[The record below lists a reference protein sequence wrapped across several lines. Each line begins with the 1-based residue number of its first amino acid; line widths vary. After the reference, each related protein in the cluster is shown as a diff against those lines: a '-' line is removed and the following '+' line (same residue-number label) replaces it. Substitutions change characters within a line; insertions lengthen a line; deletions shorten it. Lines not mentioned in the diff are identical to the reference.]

1 VTIQFSARRI
11 ALLAALCSGVLL
23 ASCGGGGDTSAAG
36 VSSSKVD
43 ADADT
48 GGASGAVS
56 GGSGGAPTADA
67 EAATAA
73 GRTIKWNPGHYAVVG
88 TNAGPAMVDQLLSET
103 GRFPWVKGLVLRT
116 SWPELETSKGQY
128 DFSVI
133 DADLQKVAA
142 AGKRVFI
149 MVGTKSFSVDDKAV
163 PEYLRSAEYGGGAYR
178 IAIRRGGYGE
188 NAAIYNSKVADRLQ
202 ALYQAIGNRYNRE
215 NTVEG
220 VLFNE
225 TALGMATRP
234 LTPAQQKAQFDNM
247 ARVNVAARSAFANTT
262 MIQYINSPM
271 EYVPQLWKTMQANEV
286 GVGGPDVFLND
297 KTLNKLL
304 PSYASAAGDVPI
316 GVQVEAHS
324 YSSSSHD
331 GAYAPPAVSA
341 IYAFARDRM
350 KANYIFW
357 TPITT
362 EAGNPW
368 SKVLNMWS
376 SGSFPNN
383 ATGGLSAK
391 CPSGASCTSS
401 L

>member
-1 VTIQFSARRI
+1 M
-11 ALLAALCSGVLL
+11 LAA
-23 ASCGGGGDTSAAG
+23 CGGGGSATSTAG
-36 VSSSKVD
+36 DSKVD
-43 ADADT
+43 AGT
-48 GGASGAVS
+48 GGAAGAVS

-67 EAATAA
+67 EAAPAA

-103 GRFPWVKGLVLRT
+103 KNFPWVKGLVLRT

-202 ALYQAIGNRYNRE
+202 ALYQAIGNRYNLE

-225 TALGMATRP
+225 TALGMATQP

-331 GAYAPPAVSA
+331 GGYAPPAVTA
-341 IYAFARDRM
+341 LYAFARDRM

-357 TPITT
+357 TPITD
-362 EAGNPW
+362 EANNPW

-376 SGSFPNN
+376 SGSFPKN
-383 ATGGLSAK
+383 ATGGLSAT
-391 CPSGASCTSS
+391 CPSGASCASS

>member
-1 VTIQFSARRI
+1 VTIQFAARRA
-11 ALLAALCSGVLL
+11 ALLAVLCSGAWLS
-23 ASCGGGGDTSAAG
+23 ACGGG
-36 VSSSKVD
+36 
-43 ADADT
+43 
-48 GGASGAVS
+48 S
-56 GGSGGAPTADA
+56 GGSGTPAASATQAEADTAGPANAGGSASASKADA
-67 EAATAA
+67 EAAADA

-103 GRFPWVKGLVLRT
+103 APFPWVKGLVLRT

-142 AGKRVFI
+142 AGKRAFI
-149 MVGTKSFSVDDKAV
+149 MVGTKSFSADDKAV

-188 NAAIYNSKVADRLQ
+188 NAAIYNSAVADRLQ
-202 ALYQAIGNRYNRE
+202 ALYQAIGNRYNRD
-215 NTVEG
+215 NNVEG
-220 VLFNE
+220 VIFNE
-225 TALGMATRP
+225 TALGMATKP
-234 LTPAQQKAQFDNM
+234 LTPAQQQAQFDNM

-271 EYVPQLWKTMQANEV
+271 RYVPELWATMQANDV

-324 YSSSSHD
+324 YSSSSHN
-331 GAYAPPAVSA
+331 GAYAPPAVTA
-341 IYAFARDRM
+341 LYAFARDRM
-350 KANYIFW
+350 KANYVIW
-357 TPITT
+357 TPTT
-362 EAGNPW
+362 DEADNPW
-368 SKVLNMWS
+368 ARVLKMWS
-376 SGSFPNN
+376 SGSFPTD
-383 ATGGLSAK
+383 AAGGLSAT
-391 CPSGASCTSS
+391 CPSGASCTSA